1 MKWVIIIGVGFP
13 VMLVFLAAIL
23 YTLKPSFE
31 SSNEF
36 PLTEVIT
43 RAKNQE
49 ISEIV
54 VDGERL
60 TIIPRTDAAG
70 SVRFTSRIGADTD
83 LLNLLVN
90 NGVDIG
96 SGGLKVTFKGTGELD
111 SFIGLI
117 INFLP
122 LIVFLWTLVVI
133 TPLIVS
139 LWTLVVITKGLGRIT
154 VALKEVVEANSVAL
168 KEVAEAIASNPRT

>member
-1 MKWVIIIGVGFP
+1 MSKYEVGHHNRRRVFGH
-13 VMLVFLAAIL
+13 VSLLSHLVHSDTQLRVQQR
-23 YTLKPSFE
+23 
-31 SSNEF
+31 

-70 SVRFTSRIGADTD
+70 LVRLTSRIGADTD

-154 VALKEVVEANSVAL
+154 VALKEV
-168 KEVAEAIASNPRT
+168 AEAIASNPRT

>member
-13 VMLVFLAAIL
+13 VMLVFLATIL
-23 YTLKPSFE
+23 YTLIPSFE

-60 TIIPRTDAAG
+60 TIIPRTDTAG

-83 LLNLLVN
+83 LLSLLVD

-96 SGGLKVTFKGTGELD
+96 SGGLKVTFKGAGELD

>member
-13 VMLVFLAAIL
+13 VMLVFLATIL

-83 LLNLLVN
+83 LLSLLVD

-96 SGGLKVTFKGTGELD
+96 SGGLKVTFKGTGGLG
-111 SFIGLI
+111 SFLGLI
-117 INFLP
+117 LNFLP
-122 LIVFLWTLVVI
+122 LIVFLLI
-133 TPLIVS
+133 LPLIVFLLMLVIIITRLGKIS
-139 LWTLVVITKGLGRIT
+139 L
-154 VALKEVVEANSVAL
+154 ALKEVL
-168 KEVAEAIASNPRT
+168 EAIASNPRT

>member
-1 MKWVIIIGVGFP
+1 MKC
-13 VMLVFLAAIL
+13 
-23 YTLKPSFE
+23 
-31 SSNEF
+31 
-36 PLTEVIT
+36 
-43 RAKNQE
+43 
-49 ISEIV
+49 IV
-54 VDGERL
+54 
-60 TIIPRTDAAG
+60 G

-83 LLNLLVN
+83 LLSLLVN

-133 TPLIVS
+133 T
-139 LWTLVVITKGLGRIT
+139 KGLGRIT
-154 VALKEVVEANSVAL
+154 VAL